1 MRTTSLERT
10 EAIFCA
16 LTEFR
21 RLLGTENAS
30 SINALLK
37 SKGVGHNHIP
47 FIKAELL
54 NRKLVNKSFTKWNDQ
69 MSKPTMLMAQSI
81 AEYAS
86 RALSAYQKER
96 KLARQHSVDPTRVP
110 VEKLEGVKI
119 NLTPKISIVDIYT
132 SAQQLKALAAEAG
145 ITLNIEIVC

>member
-47 FIKAELL
+47 FIKAELQ

-119 NLTPKISIVDIYT
+119 NPEHSLKEFSVEELVAELRRRHPNATVDVIVKY
-132 SAQQLKALAAEAG
+132 
-145 ITLNIEIVC
+145 